1 MEDIKSKRLLE
12 GNIDQYLNEIA
23 QRDRAVNKISK
34 MLEVEDGVVEKLK
47 ITIDQ
52 ALNEKTLVDSFKF
65 LQAALEMKGLDKY
78 KMQTK
83 EDVQMWII
91 ALAIMRDFKF
101 GALSCGVNDR
111 PLDLEYDLKD
121 EVEECIGEVGEKQ
134 EDAEKAPNHN
144 PGMYR

>member
-1 MEDIKSKRLLE
+1 MEDIKSKRLLD
-12 GNIDQYLNEIA
+12 GNVDQYLNEIA

-101 GALSCGVNDR
+101 GALSCGANDR

-134 EDAEKAPNHN
+134 EDTEKAPNHN